1 MVGEGSMIMRPM
13 LNRVRP
19 VEGAL
24 QGSAKR
30 KAVQDVEGQPQS
42 GLLEAGRPS
51 ASLGRNE
58 RNLEA
63 S

>member
-1 MVGEGSMIMRPM
+1 MIMRPM
-13 LNRVRP
+13 LNRVPPGR
-19 VEGAL
+19 
-24 QGSAKR
+24 GSAKR